1 MEESREDGGG
11 REDELGGEGGEDA
24 ASHKSSVPD
33 DDCHQEEEEDA
44 NFQDGGEVKHE
55 LELHENLDEE
65 LGKDEDVIQE
75 APQGEEL
82 QPAEKDRS
90 QAQKQAQQ
98 CQERHQDEQLAQKS
112 TREEKSSAERLQ
124 DQEQVEDQTAASPSA
139 RGKERVGE
147 ERVEKEKVK
156 DPCKNF
162 EIRVERIASLRGSST
177 SSTSG
182 SVFSAISKTRLSK
195 DACRRSSF
203 LRRRRSNLY
212 AKYPNLILKCPWC
225 VGKFTQLVHLK
236 THAES
241 FHGAGKFNYAKNR
254 ALDRRSMS

>member
-1 MEESREDGGG
+1 MEESREGGGG

-24 ASHKSSVPD
+24 ANRKSSVPD

-44 NFQDGGEVKHE
+44 NFQDGEEVKHE

-98 CQERHQDEQLAQKS
+98 GQERQDEQLAQKS
-112 TREEKSSAERLQ
+112 TREKSSAERLQ